1 MTIKT
6 TISVSGTEFAR
17 TPGKPTGAAA
27 VVQQTLGADWSPSSA
42 RLISDRGGSTLSTGD
57 ELPASALSIPPRP
70 EQVYP
75 HLFDED
81 TSAGQTRVLVELAL
95 NDARLALESFG
106 QNDFDSIGSRLALIA
121 TSMQKAHR
129 LTTFNESFGSVISY
143 IRRAVLA
150 ANSADVTRAGLNAL
164 IQALQSLRANP
175 AMDLDD
181 ASDLVEA
188 LSAEGW
194 QGDHDV
200 VNALIAILFTEDTE
214 SNVPNDQ
221 AELFSESNRI

>member
-1 MTIKT
+1 MTNKST
-6 TISVSGTEFAR
+6 TPASGTEFAQTTR
-17 TPGKPTGAAA
+17 EATSAAA
-27 VVQQTLGADWSPSSA
+27 VVQQTLGADWSLSSV
-42 RLISDRGGSTLSTGD
+42 RVISDRGGSTLPTG
-57 ELPASALSIPPRP
+57 EESPALASMISPEP

-81 TSAGQTRVLVELAL
+81 TSAGQTRMLVELAL
-95 NDARLALESFG
+95 NDARNALESFG
-106 QNDFDSIGSRLALIA
+106 QNDFDTIGSRLGLIA

-150 ANSADVTRAGLNAL
+150 ANSADVTRGGLNAL
-164 IQALQSLRANP
+164 VQALQSLSANP

-194 QGDHDV
+194 QGDHDT
-200 VNALIAILFTEDTE
+200 VNALIEILLTGDSEP
-214 SNVPNDQ
+214 NVSSDQ
-221 AELFSESNRI
+221 AELFFEPNRT

>member
-1 MTIKT
+1 MTIKA
-6 TISVSGTEFAR
+6 IIPVSGTESAR
-17 TPGKPTGAAA
+17 PLGKPTGAAA
-27 VVQQTLGADWSPSSA
+27 VVQQTLGVDWSATSSHVISA
-42 RLISDRGGSTLSTGD
+42 RSGSTLSTGD
-57 ELPASALSIPPRP
+57 ESPTSALSISPGP

-95 NDARLALESFG
+95 NDARLALDSFG
-106 QNDFDSIGSRLALIA
+106 QNDFDSIGSRLGLIA
-121 TSMQKAHR
+121 ASMQKAHR

-150 ANSADVTRAGLNAL
+150 ANSADVTRPGLNAL
-164 IQALQSLRANP
+164 IQALQSLHANP

-181 ASDLVEA
+181 ASELVEA
-188 LSAEGW
+188 LSVEGW

-200 VNALIAILFTEDTE
+200 VNALIAILFSEDVE
-214 SNVPNDQ
+214 SNLPNDQ
-221 AELFSESNRI
+221 AELFSENNRT